1 MYSWIDRS
9 MAKTKRPVAGP
20 VNPCPPKAKLSQ
32 RPPMTPEQAR
42 AVESLFE
49 VLANDTRLRILQE
62 IATKVEATTQ
72 EIAASLGMKPQA
84 ISNQLQRLQ
93 DKKIVIGRRDGNH
106 VFYRILDQCTIVL
119 LERGICMVEEEA
131 KR

>member
-1 MYSWIDRS
+1 
-9 MAKTKRPVAGP
+9 MAKTKRPVEAP

-49 VLANDTRLRILQE
+49 VLANDTRLRILQA
-62 IATKVEATTQ
+62 IATKLEATTV
-72 EIAASLGMKPQA
+72 EIAESLGMKQQA

-93 DKKIVIGRRDGNH
+93 DKKIVVGRRAGNH

-119 LERGICMVEEEA
+119 LERGICMVEEDA
-131 KR
+131 KRATR

>member
-1 MYSWIDRS
+1 
-9 MAKTKRPVAGP
+9 
-20 VNPCPPKAKLSQ
+20 
-32 RPPMTPEQAR
+32 MTPEQAC

-106 VFYRILDQCTIVL
+106 VFYRILDRCTIVL

-131 KR
+131 KRAKR